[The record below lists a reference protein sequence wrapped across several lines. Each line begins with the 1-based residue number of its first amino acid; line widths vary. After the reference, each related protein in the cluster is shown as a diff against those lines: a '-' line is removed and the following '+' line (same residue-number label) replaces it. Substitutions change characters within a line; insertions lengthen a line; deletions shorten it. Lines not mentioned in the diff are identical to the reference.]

1 MRISDWSSDVCSS
14 DLVFVDIFLRTFKIA
29 SLVAL
34 FCALLGYPVAYL
46 LASLPRRI
54 ANPLLILVLLP
65 FWTSALVRTAAW
77 AVLLQTNG
85 VVNDLLQY
93 MGLVDAPVQLIY
105 NRLGVYVAMTHV
117 LLPFFILP
125 LYGVMKGIDP
135 TAMRAASSLGAP
147 PLLAFLKDRKSK
159 RLNS

>member
-85 VVNDLLQY
+85 VVNE
-93 MGLVDAPVQLIY
+93 
-105 NRLGVYVAMTHV
+105 
-117 LLPFFILP
+117 
-125 LYGVMKGIDP
+125 
-135 TAMRAASSLGAP
+135 
-147 PLLAFLKDRKSK
+147 DRKST
-159 RLNS
+159 RLNSSH